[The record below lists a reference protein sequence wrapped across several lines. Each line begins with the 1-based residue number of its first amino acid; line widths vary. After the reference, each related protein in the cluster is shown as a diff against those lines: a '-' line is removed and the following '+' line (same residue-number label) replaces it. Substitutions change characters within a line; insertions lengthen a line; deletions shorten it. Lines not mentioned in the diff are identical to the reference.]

1 VCEPP
6 RPAGA
11 VELATI
17 VRAAGAY
24 AEEHRIGTAQRR
36 ALTAIA
42 HCRTAALGAT
52 VSRCDRCG
60 EVEVRYHSCR
70 NRHCPKC
77 QTLAKERWLAART
90 AELLP
95 VPYFHVVFTL
105 PHALNPLAQCQPRLI
120 YTLLFNSAAATL
132 KRFAEDP
139 KWLGAE
145 LGVTMILHTWS
156 QTLEQHLHV
165 HCLVSA
171 GGLTAAGQWRT
182 SKPHFLFPVRALSR
196 VFRGKLLG
204 SLSEA
209 RTNGAWQLGAVQ
221 PDAFAALLRALRSQE
236 WVVYAK
242 QPFAGPQ
249 QVLAYL
255 ARYTHRIAISNERLL
270 SDADGQVRFR
280 YRDRRRGNRPRTMTL
295 PREEFLRRFL
305 LHVLPLGFMR
315 IRHFGLF
322 ANRARA
328 GKLAAARAALQQPA
342 PEPLV
347 AETPVEFMRRVR
359 GIDITRCAHCHQGH
373 LRIVAITGPAWRTTR
388 LTTGPPR

>member
-1 VCEPP
+1 
-6 RPAGA
+6 
-11 VELATI
+11 VELASI
-17 VRAAGAY
+17 VRADAGAY
-24 AEEHRIGTAQRR
+24 AAEHRIGSVQRR
-36 ALTAIA
+36 ALTAIE

-105 PHALNPLAQCQPRLI
+105 PHDLNPLAQCQPALI

-132 KRFAEDP
+132 KCFAEDP

-165 HCLVSA
+165 HCLVTA
-171 GGLTAAGQWRT
+171 GGLTATGQWRA

-196 VFRGKLLG
+196 VFRGKLLSG
-204 SLSEA
+204 LSEA
-209 RTNGAWQLGAVQ
+209 RTSGVLRFAQ
-221 PDAFAALLRALRSQE
+221 AALQPEAFESLLAALRSQE

-242 QPFAGPQ
+242 RPFAGPK

-255 ARYTHRIAISNERLL
+255 ARYTHRIAISNDRLL

-280 YRDRRRGNRPRTMTL
+280 YQDRRRGHRLRTMTL
-295 PREEFLRRFL
+295 PRNEFLRRFL
-305 LHVLPLGFMR
+305 LHVLPSGFMR

-328 GKLAAARAALQQPA
+328 EKLTAARAALQQPA
-342 PEPLV
+342 PETPV
-347 AETPVEFMRRVR
+347 AETPVDFMRRVV
-359 GIDITRCAHCHQGH
+359 GVDITRCVHCRRGRLHV
-373 LRIVAITGPAWRTTR
+373 VAITAPAWRVTR
-388 LTTGPPR
+388 LTTGPPE

>member
-1 VCEPP
+1 
-6 RPAGA
+6 
-11 VELATI
+11 VELASI

-24 AEEHRIGTAQRR
+24 ADEHRVCAAQQR

-42 HCRTAALGAT
+42 QCRTAALGAT

-105 PHALNPLAQCQPRLI
+105 PHDLNPLAQCQPRLI

-145 LGVTMILHTWS
+145 LGITMILHTWS

-171 GGLTAAGQWRT
+171 GGLTDTGQWRA
-182 SKPHFLFPVRALSR
+182 SKPRFLFPVRALSR

-204 SLSEA
+204 GLSEA
-209 RTNGAWQLGAVQ
+209 QAGGTLPLGQAARHPV
-221 PDAFAALLRALRSQE
+221 AFAALLRALRSQE

-255 ARYTHRIAISNERLL
+255 ARYTHRIAISNDRLL
-270 SDADGQVRFR
+270 SNVDGNVRFR
-280 YRDRRRGNRPRTMTL
+280 YRDRRRGNRERTMTL
-295 PREEFLRRFL
+295 PRDEFLRRFL
-305 LHVLPLGFMR
+305 LHVLPSGFMR

-322 ANRARA
+322 ANRARSA
-328 GKLAAARAALQQPA
+328 KLAAARAALQQPA

-347 AETPVEFMRRVR
+347 AETPVNFMRRVR
-359 GIDITRCAHCHQGH
+359 GIDITRCARCRQGR
-373 LRIVAITGPAWRTTR
+373 LYVVAITGPVWR
-388 LTTGPPR
+388 LTRMITGPPQ

>member
-1 VCEPP
+1 M
-6 RPAGA
+6 
-11 VELATI
+11 ELASI

-24 AEEHRIGTAQRR
+24 TDEHRICAVQQR

-42 HCRTAALGAT
+42 QCRTVALGAT
-52 VSRCDRCG
+52 VRRCDHCG
-60 EVEVRYHSCR
+60 EAEVRYHSCR

-105 PHALNPLAQCQPRLI
+105 PHALNPLAQGNPRLI
-120 YTLLFNSAAATL
+120 YTLLFNAAAATL
-132 KRFAEDP
+132 ERFAEDP

-145 LGVTMILHTWS
+145 VGVTMILHTWS

-171 GGLTAAGQWRT
+171 GGLTPTGHWRG

-196 VFRGKLLG
+196 VFRGKF
-204 SLSEA
+204 LSGLSDA
-209 RTNGAWQLGAVQ
+209 RARGALPLTAEQAGLRRPA
-221 PDAFAALLRALRSQE
+221 AFAALLRDLRSQE

-255 ARYTHRIAISNERLL
+255 ARYTHRIAISNDRLV
-270 SDADGQVRFR
+270 SDTDGEVRFR
-280 YRDRRRGNRPRTMTL
+280 YRDRRRGNRARTMTL
-295 PREEFLRRFL
+295 PRNEFLRRFL
-305 LHVLPLGFMR
+305 LHVLPTGFMR

-322 ANRARA
+322 ANRSRA
-328 GKLAAARAALQQPA
+328 AKLAAARGALQQPP
-342 PEPLV
+342 PEPISP
-347 AETPVEFMRRVR
+347 ETPVDFLRRVR
-359 GIDITRCAHCHQGH
+359 GIDITRCIHCRHGRLH
-373 LRIVAITGPAWRTTR
+373 VVAITGPAWQMMR
-388 LTTGPPR
+388 LTTGPPPR